1 MPRHR
6 HVKRLNVSPH
16 ADDGKREI
24 QIALSAAANLAEASN
39 LRLLQILQ
47 KRKRS
52 LVTPLGDTGAIVA
65 GGGPLK
71 IGDKYITRH
80 GLIAIYST
88 NNRIRNPNKARL
100 NAISCQDAFCGNV
113 WLRKWDAHME
123 LSPLQKT

>member
-39 LRLLQILQ
+39 LRLLRILQ

-52 LVTPLGDTGAIVA
+52 LVTPLGDTGAIVS

-71 IGDKYITRH
+71 IGDKPIT
-80 GLIAIYST
+80 LITVYEI
-88 NNRIRNPNKARL
+88 RIK
-100 NAISCQDAFCGNV
+100 CV
-113 WLRKWDAHME
+113 
-123 LSPLQKT
+123 